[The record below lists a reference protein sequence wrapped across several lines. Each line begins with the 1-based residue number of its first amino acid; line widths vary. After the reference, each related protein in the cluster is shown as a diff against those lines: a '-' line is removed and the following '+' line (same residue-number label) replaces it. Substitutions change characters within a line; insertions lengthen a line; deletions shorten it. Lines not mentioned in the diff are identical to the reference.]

1 MISEICSQP
10 LFHGIMFAFFVLS
23 TATGCLIASHFLI
36 MSVKSKIKSSRIYSN
51 SEILALIS
59 TGGMSSIAL
68 KKVGFDELD
77 KPVFDSARRKSY
89 MLSIVILFLSA
100 MVFIYF
106 VPMIL
111 GFDIRN

>member
-10 LFHGIMFAFFVLS
+10 LFRGIMFAFFVLS

-36 MSVKSKIKSSRIYSN
+36 MSVKSKIKSSRSYSDP
-51 SEILALIS
+51 EILALIS

-68 KKVGFDELD
+68 KKVVFDKLD
-77 KPVFDSARRKSY
+77 KPVFDAARRKSY
-89 MLSIVILFLSA
+89 ILSIIILLLSA

-106 VPMIL
+106 VPVIL
-111 GFDIRN
+111 GCDIGN